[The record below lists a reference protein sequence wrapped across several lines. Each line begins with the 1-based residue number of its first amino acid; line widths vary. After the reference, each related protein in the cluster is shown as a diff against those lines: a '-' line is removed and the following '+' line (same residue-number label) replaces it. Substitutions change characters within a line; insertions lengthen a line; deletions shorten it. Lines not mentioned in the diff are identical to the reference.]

1 MEGKKR
7 ETCASVAGCM
17 FGLRMF
23 RMYGQARHFDFAG
36 RLPYNK

>member
-23 RMYGQARHFDFAG
+23 RMYRTSAP
-36 RLPYNK
+36 L